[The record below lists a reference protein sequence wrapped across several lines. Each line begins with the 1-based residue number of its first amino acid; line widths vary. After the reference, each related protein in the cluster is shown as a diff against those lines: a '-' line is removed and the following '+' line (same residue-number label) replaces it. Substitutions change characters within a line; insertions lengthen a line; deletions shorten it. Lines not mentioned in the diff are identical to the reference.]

1 MVNKL
6 LDILRNFVR
15 ICISYIPP
23 VIYRRMLSISILAH
37 QYPNAFK
44 GKTHF
49 TTSTFANGREFLW
62 NLACEEIGS
71 ESKLIYLEFGVFNGR
86 SIKYFSKN
94 FVNKGNKFIGLTK
107 IGSLGRTFY
116 CMFDEFF
123 GDENRALEDFKQS
136 YLFKATLLGSGVNSR
151 NSLGQISNR
160 NCLFIIQP
168 L

>member
-1 MVNKL
+1 MPENWHTAGQAKG
-6 LDILRNFVR
+6 
-15 ICISYIPP
+15 SY
-23 VIYRRMLSISILAH
+23 
-37 QYPNAFK
+37 
-44 GKTHF
+44 
-49 TTSTFANGREFLW
+49 STFGKSPDIKDKRVFFYKGLFQNTFKKW
-62 NLACEEIGS
+62 IKDVS
-71 ESKLIYLEFGVFNGR
+71 IDDESIIFCHFDADLYSSTLF
-86 SIKYFSKN
+86 
-94 FVNKGNKFIGLTK
+94 GLTK